1 MKCQL
6 LEQHEA
12 KNKCSVCIIHVDKL
26 TAEEHLCALY
36 IANQVCFITKFMSA
50 RTHNIITACYTNELA
65 AVFH

>member
-12 KNKCSVCIIHVDKL
+12 KHKCSVCIIHVDKL

-36 IANQVCFITKFMSA
+36 IANPVCFITKFMSA
-50 RTHNIITACYTNELA
+50 RTHNIMTACYTNELA
-65 AVFH
+65 AVCH